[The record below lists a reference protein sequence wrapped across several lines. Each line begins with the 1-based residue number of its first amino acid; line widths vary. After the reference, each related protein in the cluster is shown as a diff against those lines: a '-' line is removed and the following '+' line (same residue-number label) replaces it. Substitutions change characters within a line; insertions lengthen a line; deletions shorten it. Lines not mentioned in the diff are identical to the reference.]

1 MSAGARPVRRA
12 QKGSAAARAAAEA
25 VSGIGPMAVSFEL
38 ALHARNRSPSTIKS
52 YLEAVRIFEAFLVEQ
67 GMPTTVGRITRV
79 ATCSTVPTSSPQEGE
94 RGTPWSGGGA
104 AERGSRRA
112 REPWP

>member
-1 MSAGARPVRRA
+1 MSLEPVSEGARPVRRS

-52 YLEAVRIFEAFLVEQ
+52 YLEAVRISGADAVLDRSQ
-67 GMPTTVGRITRV
+67 TAAMS
-79 ATCSTVPTSSPQEGE
+79 AASSM
-94 RGTPWSGGGA
+94 
-104 AERGSRRA
+104 RA
-112 REPWP
+112 